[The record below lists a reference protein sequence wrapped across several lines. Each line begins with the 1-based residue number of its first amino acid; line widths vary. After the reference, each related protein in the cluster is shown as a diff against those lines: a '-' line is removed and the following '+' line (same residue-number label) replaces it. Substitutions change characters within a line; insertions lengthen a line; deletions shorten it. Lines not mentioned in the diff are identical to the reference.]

1 MQTFP
6 KSRAGAV
13 KLGIPLMIL
22 SFLAMGGFLYWLS
35 TYAAPEVDEGM
46 EDMADEDGLNEVRF
60 EDFVAGTQNY
70 MGQEI
75 TLRFVEVSSTVGDR
89 LFWTMFP
96 GNNPYLMHISEE
108 ALADSVEVMGNLELD
123 ITGSVM
129 ALSDSI
135 LDVWMEAGV
144 LRSEGDRLQAL
155 FAVDKGDY
163 FLIRRFEMEDEDES
177 GDDSGDES
185 GGSGESG

>member
-35 TYAAPEVDEGM
+35 TYEAPEVDEGM
-46 EDMADEDGLNEVRF
+46 EGMADEDGLNEVRF

-75 TLRFVEVSSTVGDR
+75 TLRLVEVSSTVGDR
-89 LFWTMFP
+89 LFWTMLP

-108 ALADSVEVMGNLELD
+108 ALADSVEVMGNLEVD
-123 ITGSVM
+123 ITGSVL

-163 FLIRRFEMEDEDES
+163 FFIRRFEMEDEDGDEPGGS
-177 GDDSGDES
+177 GD
-185 GGSGESG
+185 GSGESG

>member
-35 TYAAPEVDEGM
+35 TYEPPEVDEDAEEVAG
-46 EDMADEDGLNEVRF
+46 EDGLNEVRF
-60 EDFVAGTQNY
+60 EDFVTGTEGY

-89 LFWTMFP
+89 LFWTMLP
-96 GNNPYLMHISEE
+96 GNNPYLMQISED
-108 ALADSVEVMGNLELD
+108 ALADSVEVMGNLVVD

-129 ALSDSI
+129 ALSDST
-135 LDVWMEAGV
+135 LDVWMEAGI
-144 LRSEGDRLQAL
+144 LKSEGDRLQAL

-177 GDDSGDES
+177 GDES